1 MKIYY
6 YTAREYP
13 GNLLTQLPR
22 IAKVMNNPPAV
33 ACS

>member
-13 GNLLTQLPR
+13 VNLLTQLSR
-22 IAKVMNNPPAV
+22 IAKVMNNPPTV